1 MTSSGVAGRTAMP
14 VSAFAE
20 FAVADNVDAGFRLLA
35 NHFGDG
41 FGEAGFKTGRGVGL
55 AGLDCAPV
63 LDQFGRADQTADM
76 GGQNTVR
83 HGQTSSL
90 KGAFGG

>member
-1 MTSSGVAGRTAMP
+1 MP